1 MAEGGSAMLKAL
13 VIGGTGATGKHVVGY
28 LLKSKDKVDK
38 VTVLGR
44 RKLEVSRRDPSQS
57 RHPIIRIPRP
67 PIASHQ
73 PPRSI
78 SKPNFENVRPV

>member
-28 LLKSKDKVDK
+28 LLKNKDKVNK

-44 RKLEVSRRDPSQS
+44 RKLEVSRRDIPSLS
-57 RHPIIRIPRP
+57 VSSSYSYIIFAAGRIPRP
-67 PIASHQ
+67 PIAS
-73 PPRSI
+73 
-78 SKPNFENVRPV
+78 PNPLNL